1 MKTVYI
7 AMSADLITPGH
18 VKIVQEART
27 LGEVVVGLLTDDA
40 IAGYQRLPYMEYE
53 QRKVVME
60 NIVGVKEV
68 VPQETLDYIPNLKK
82 IKPDYVLHRDDWNT
96 GVLRETRQR
105 VIETLKQWGGE
116 LIEPQYLTGITSTSL
131 NRAIREVGTTPQM
144 RMGMLKRMLEVS
156 PLIRI
161 IEAHSGLTG
170 LIAETAR
177 VECDNGVREFDG
189 IWMSSLT
196 DSAVKA
202 KPDIEYVDI
211 TSRMN
216 TVSDILE
223 TTTKPIIYDG
233 DTGGFAEHFVFM
245 VRTLERLGV
254 SAVIIEDK
262 IGLKK
267 NSLFGTDVEQIQD
280 DIEHFA
286 HKVTCGKHAQVTDD
300 FMIIARIESLIL
312 KAGMDDALARAQA
325 YINAGVDGIMIHSKE
340 STAHEVLAFCKEY
353 ATFNDR
359 VPLVTVPSTYSN
371 TTEDELAEAGVR
383 IVIYANQL
391 LRSAYPAMVDVA
403 RSILRNGRA
412 AEAED
417 RCMPIKDIIGLIPER
432 GVPPS
437 RARGPHVA
445 AKASTKR
452 VQVNDA
458 RT

>member
-7 AMSADLITPGH
+7 AMSADLITPSH
-18 VKIVQEART
+18 VNIIQEART
-27 LGEVVVGLLTDDA
+27 LGEVVIGLLTDSA
-40 IAGYQRLPYMEYE
+40 VAGYQRLPYMPYE

-68 VPQETLDYIPNLKK
+68 VPQETLDYVPNLLK

-105 VIETLKQWGGE
+105 VIDTLKQWGGE
-116 LIEPQYLTGITSTSL
+116 LVEPHHMPGITSTSL
-131 NRAIREVGTTPQM
+131 SRAIREVGTTSQI
-144 RMGMLKRMLEVS
+144 RRGMLKRLLEAK

-161 IEAHSGLTG
+161 LEAHSGLTG
-170 LIAETAR
+170 LIAETVSVESDHR
-177 VECDNGVREFDG
+177 VLEFDG

-202 KPDIEYVDI
+202 KPDIEYVDM

-223 TTTKPIIYDG
+223 STTKPIIFDG
-233 DTGGFAEHFVFM
+233 DTGGISEHFVFM

-262 IGLKK
+262 KGLKK

-280 DIEHFA
+280 EIEVFA
-286 HKVTCGKHAQVTDD
+286 DKVSCGKHAQVTDD

-312 KAGMDDALARAQA
+312 KAGMDDALSRAHA
-325 YINAGVDGIMIHSKE
+325 YIAAGTDGIMIHSRE
-340 STAHEVLAFCKEY
+340 PTPDEVLTFCKEY
-353 ATFNDR
+353 AKFNNR
-359 VPLVTVPSTYSN
+359 VPLVAVPSTFSAIS
-371 TTEDELAEAGVR
+371 EDELAEAGFR

-391 LRSAYPAMVDVA
+391 LRSAYPAMVQ
-403 RSILRNGRA
+403 GRQ
-412 AEAED
+412 EYSSS
-417 RCMPIKDIIGLIPER
+417 RPSGGGR
-432 GVPPS
+432 GTLH
-437 RARGPHVA
+437 AH
-445 AKASTKR
+445 
-452 VQVNDA
+452 
-458 RT
+458 